1 MARSGLLFRISAGLV
16 ALTLSIV
23 LTLDFLGLLHQASDQ
38 RIADRDRLAEV
49 VATQISATPSLANL
63 NSMRG
68 VLQAALRNDPA
79 LLSAGLRAANGR
91 LLTSTPRHRELWQP
105 SDPEQSTPD
114 HLRVAIFQRGALW
127 ATLELRFEAID
138 EGPLMS
144 LITSPLARLLV
155 ALGIACFV
163 AFALYMMRTLRHLDP
178 SSVIPAHVQDS
189 MDTMTEGVLIL
200 DKQEEVVLANA
211 AFATRIGHTTKSAL
225 GVKPAA
231 LDWRLKDSDDRPLE
245 FPWTRAIRGGVPV
258 RDTALRLIGAEG
270 RAATLAVN
278 SSPFLDGWGRVKGA
292 IVTLDDVTELE
303 RNRSELERANVEL
316 EKSRDELRLQ
326 KEELEVLA
334 KTDPLTG
341 VANRRSFYE
350 TADAAVRAARGGQTG
365 LCFVMCDIDHFKRI
379 NDEHG
384 HSTGDE
390 VIARLAQVLR
400 SATGSAQAVCRYGG
414 EEFCA
419 LLEGYA
425 AERARTFA
433 ELVRR
438 RIGGPGFARV
448 PVTVSFG
455 VASLGSGTES
465 AAQLIGQAD
474 EALYVAKR
482 TGRNKVVLHGSP
494 EFAAGAAEVR

>member
-1 MARSGLLFRISAGLV
+1 MARVGLLFRISAGLV

-23 LTLDFLGLLHQASDQ
+23 LALDFLGLLQQAGDQ
-38 RIADRDRLAEV
+38 RIDDRARLAEL
-49 VATQISATPSLANL
+49 VATQISASPSVGNL
-63 NSMRG
+63 NAMRG
-68 VLQAALRNDPA
+68 VLQAARRNDPT
-79 LLSAGLRAANGR
+79 LLSAGLRGANGR
-91 LLTSTPRHRELWQP
+91 LLTSTPDHRELWQP
-105 SDPEQSTPD
+105 SEPEQSTPD
-114 HLRVAIFQRGALW
+114 HMRVPIFQRGELW
-127 ATLELRFEAID
+127 ATLELRFEAI
-138 EGPLMS
+138 GGHPLTA
-144 LITSPLARLLV
+144 LLTSPLARLLA
-155 ALGIACFV
+155 ALGAVCFV
-163 AFALYMMRTLRHLDP
+163 SFALYMMRTLRHLDP

-211 AFATRIGHTTKSAL
+211 AFATWIGHSTKSAL

-231 LDWRLKDSDDRPLE
+231 LNWRLKDSEDRPLD
-245 FPWTRAIRGGVPV
+245 FPWTQAIRGGVPV
-258 RDTALRLIGAEG
+258 RGAALRLTGAEG
-270 RAATLAVN
+270 RVATLAVN

-303 RNRSELERANVEL
+303 RNKSELERAYVEL

-350 TADAAVRAARGGQTG
+350 TADAAVRAARAAQSP

-390 VIARLAQVLR
+390 VIERLADALR
-400 SATGSAQAVCRYGG
+400 TSIGSAQLVCRYGG

-419 LLEGYA
+419 LLDGYT
-425 AERARTFA
+425 AERARNFA
-433 ELVRR
+433 EMVRR

-455 VASLGSGTES
+455 VAPFGSGTET
-465 AAQLIGQAD
+465 AAQLIAQAD

-494 EFAAGAAEVR
+494 EFQVGAHEVR